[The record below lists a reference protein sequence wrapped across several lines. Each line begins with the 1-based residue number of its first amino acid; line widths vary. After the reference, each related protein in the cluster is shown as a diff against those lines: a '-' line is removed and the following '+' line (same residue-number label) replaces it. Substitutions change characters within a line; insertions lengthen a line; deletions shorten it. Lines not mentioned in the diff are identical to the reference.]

1 MRQILKRLQKEEWGQ
16 AALALLL
23 IIGQVWLDLKMP
35 EYMSEITRL
44 TQTPGSAIGDIWL
57 AGAKMLSCAL
67 ASMAATV
74 MTGLIVARVAAAVSR
89 RLRSQLFTRVL
100 SFSTQEMRQFTT
112 DSLITRST
120 NDITQVQLMMT
131 LGVQVMIKAPIMV
144 AGALVKIAGKGW
156 QWTTVTAAAVLLL
169 CLVITVIM
177 LSVMPKIK
185 KMQVLTDDLNRV
197 TRENLNGLRVIRA
210 YNAADYQG
218 QKFEQANE
226 NLTATQLFVNRRMAV
241 LFPMISALISVIN
254 LAIYWIGAM
263 LIDRAALTE
272 RLNLFSDMVVFSSY
286 AMQVIMS
293 FMMMVMI
300 FILLPRASVSAH
312 RINEV
317 LETQALLQPGKVNG
331 SLEDE
336 RRGAKVEFR
345 HVSFVYPDAAEP
357 VLEDISFCA
366 EAGETVAFIG
376 STGSGKSTLLQLIPR
391 FYDVSA
397 GEVLIDGV
405 DVREYSWSSLYRR
418 LGFVPQKARLFKG
431 DIYSNVAFGD
441 QAEALSEAAVKMAI
455 EVAQASEFVTA
466 KEGGLHAP
474 VAQGGSNLSGGQKQR
489 LSIARSI
496 ARNPRVYLF
505 DDSFSA
511 LDYQTDRSLRAA
523 LRAHTNGATVLIVAQ
538 RIGTIIDADRIIVL
552 DEGRVV
558 GSGTH
563 RQLLEECAVY
573 REIALSQL
581 SEEEL
586 AAC

>member
-16 AALALLL
+16 AVLALLL

-89 RLRSQLFTRVL
+89 RLRSQLFTKVL

-131 LGVQVMIKAPIMV
+131 LGVQVMIKAPIMAV
-144 AGALVKIAGKGW
+144 WALAKIAGKGW
-156 QWTTVTAAAVLLL
+156 QWTTATAAAVLLL

-254 LAIYWIGAM
+254 LAIYWIGAIV
-263 LIDRAALTE
+263 IDRAALTE
-272 RLNLFSDMVVFSSY
+272 RLTLFSDMVVFSSY

-317 LETQALLQPGKVNG
+317 LETQTVLQPGTVNRP
-331 SLEDE
+331 LEDE

-345 HVSFVYPDAAEP
+345 HVSFAYPDAAEP

-366 EAGETVAFIG
+366 DAGETVAFIG

-405 DVREYSWSSLYRR
+405 DVRDYSWSSLYRR

-441 QAEALSEAAVKMAI
+441 QAEALSEAAVEMAI